1 MTWQPWLQRV
11 AGQLVLDGAS
21 LVAVFLPWL
30 LIKYVAAPA
39 TRGFYCA
46 DPSLRLPYHAS
57 TVTTPTN
64 VVLSYGAG
72 LAAVLAAHWG
82 RGAWRHTSARAALLG
97 VWEEATLFIFG
108 GLTVQ
113 VVGGPP
119 RLGYRIDASPYISLS
134 ICVDWHGGCCSLLHR
149 DQWPVSRHQHSTAQR
164 PGRPTRNLLCCYKK
178 CWPTSTQGSAA
189 PARHRTGPAPPHLL
203 ASLSRLLSALVLGP
217 GSGTDCCCRL

>member
-1 MTWQPWLQRV
+1 M
-11 AGQLVLDGAS
+11 LDGVS

-97 VWEEATLFIFG
+97 VWEEATVFIFG

-113 VVGGPP
+113 VGGALLLDVSTSLHTLECLC
-119 RLGYRIDASPYISLS
+119 RLAR
-134 ICVDWHGGCCSLLHR
+134 WLL
-149 DQWPVSRHQHSTAQR
+149 Q
-164 PGRPTRNLLCCYKK
+164 
-178 CWPTSTQGSAA
+178 SAA
-189 PARHRTGPAPPHLL
+189 PRPV
-203 ASLSRLLSALVLGP
+203 SSV
-217 GSGTDCCCRL
+217 

>member
-1 MTWQPWLQRV
+1 M
-11 AGQLVLDGAS
+11 LDGAS

-97 VWEEATLFIFG
+97 VWEEATVFIFG

-113 VVGGPP
+113 VGGPP
-119 RLGYRIDASPYISLS
+119 LLGYRCVS
-134 ICVDWHGGCCSLLHR
+134 IHIVEYLCGLARCCCSLLHR
-149 DQWPVSRHQHSTAQR
+149 DQWPVSRHQHSAAQR

-203 ASLSRLLSALVLGP
+203 HRLLVSSLVCSGSGP
-217 GSGTDCCCRL
+217 GVGD

>member
-1 MTWQPWLQRV
+1 M
-11 AGQLVLDGAS
+11 LDGAS

-149 DQWPVSRHQHSTAQR
+149 DQWPVSRHQHSAAAGQTNKKFIVLLQKVLAHIHPGFGSTSSPQNWASTAT
-164 PGRPTRNLLCCYKK
+164 PPCLLVSSLVC
-178 CWPTSTQGSAA
+178 SGS
-189 PARHRTGPAPPHLL
+189 
-203 ASLSRLLSALVLGP
+203 GP
-217 GSGTDCCCRL
+217 GVGD

>member
-1 MTWQPWLQRV
+1 M
-11 AGQLVLDGAS
+11 LDAVS
-21 LVAVFLPWL
+21 LVAVFLLWL

-97 VWEEATLFIFG
+97 VWEEATVFIFG

-113 VVGGPP
+113 VGGALLLDVSPSLHTLECLC
-119 RLGYRIDASPYISLS
+119 RLAR
-134 ICVDWHGGCCSLLHR
+134 WLL
-149 DQWPVSRHQHSTAQR
+149 Q
-164 PGRPTRNLLCCYKK
+164 
-178 CWPTSTQGSAA
+178 SAA
-189 PARHRTGPAPPHLL
+189 PRPV
-203 ASLSRLLSALVLGP
+203 SSV
-217 GSGTDCCCRL
+217 